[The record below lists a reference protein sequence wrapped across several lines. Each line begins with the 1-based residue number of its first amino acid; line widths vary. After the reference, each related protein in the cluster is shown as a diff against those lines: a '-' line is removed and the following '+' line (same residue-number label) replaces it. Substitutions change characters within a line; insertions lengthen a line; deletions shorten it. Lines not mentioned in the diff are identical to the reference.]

1 MDDDAARRY
10 LDTMATSEQ
19 LLIEGEWLRGQ
30 SEAAQQRSQ
39 ALHQRSQELM
49 ERSREL
55 LERCTMDQAPH
66 DRPAP
71 VEDQGGEEHR

>member
-1 MDDDAARRY
+1 MDDDAVRRTQATQAR
-10 LDTMATSEQ
+10 SKH
-19 LLIEGEWLRGQ
+19 LLIDGARLR
-30 SEAAQQRSQ
+30 ARSQ
-39 ALHQRSQELM
+39 ALHQRSQELQELM

-71 VEDQGGEEHR
+71 AEDQGGEEHR